1 MFASLGK
8 NQTEELAD
16 EMLNEASG
24 PINFTMFLTLFGVK
38 FNGTDPE
45 DVLRNAF
52 SLFDE
57 TNSGFITEDNLRDA
71 MTSMGDRYTNEE
83 VHRSIFKKKCN
94 ILFY

>member
-8 NQTEELAD
+8 NQSDEMID

-57 TNSGFITEDNLRDA
+57 KGTGFISEDNLREA
-71 MTSMGDRYTNEE
+71 ITTIGDRYSNDE
-83 VHRSIFKKKCN
+83 VKIRF
-94 ILFY
+94 LFIVFDIKF